1 MFIFSTFFGAF
12 WVHLRDLLFH
22 DDLVVSA
29 IYNKYGIK
37 CVVNDQLRL
46 IGVGEMVQW
55 SGALATFA
63 GDVGLVPTLT

>member
-1 MFIFSTFFGAF
+1 M
-12 WVHLRDLLFH
+12 
-22 DDLVVSA
+22 VSA